1 MSFTIGFSDTSL
13 HMHAQLNCQHIFVG
27 GGHWPLQ
34 CFDGRVATL
43 GTPRPSGEVLQKG
56 PTNWKKMPRLP
67 RLRRIQTLHPPWP
80 FSSFLAAAPYV
91 LLASNW
97 LILVHFDLCRIWMH
111 LASPL
116 SIWCIARIYRKTNLL
131 PCKTSSTPRHVKS
144 LLAAS
149 NAGPGTW
156 IFAASW
162 LFEKL
167 CGKQSGCCE
176 TKMYL
181 AWCWLWHRFGHEA
194 CTGTLPGQQEW
205 ICYGCYESLRGT
217 RSGISWY
224 RRGATTTLYC
234 MIQQYS
240 TIPSSLAWT
249 SPITFFWQIWHN
261 KESKHGIHPRGTTT
275 SHACCIQFTRLEL
288 EGSER
293 ICGVFSSNWF

>member
-1 MSFTIGFSDTSL
+1 ME
-13 HMHAQLNCQHIFVG
+13 
-27 GGHWPLQ
+27 
-34 CFDGRVATL
+34 VATL

-97 LILVHFDLCRIWMH
+97 LILVHFDLCRIWIH
-111 LASPL
+111 SASPL

-156 IFAASW
+156 IVAASW

-194 CTGTLPGQQEW
+194 CTGTLPGQ
-205 ICYGCYESLRGT
+205 LRVDLLWLGVE
-217 RSGISWY
+217 Y
-224 RRGATTTLYC
+224 RDIDGGLQPLSTAWFNN
-234 MIQQYS
+234 IQQYHLAWLELRLS
-240 TIPSSLAWT
+240 PSSDK
-249 SPITFFWQIWHN
+249 SDITKKANMVYI
-261 KESKHGIHPRGTTT
+261 
-275 SHACCIQFTRLEL
+275 L
-288 EGSER
+288 EGQRLHMHAAFNSQ
-293 ICGVFSSNWF
+293 G